1 MNIAIVTRQFKNDNE
16 TTIIGIPQTYLKV
29 IKDYGNP
36 IIIDSTLDV
45 YKNKQHLLSQIKQ
58 ADFFIMPGGDTIN
71 DVDLFIIDYCYKNDY
86 PLLGICLG
94 MQEIA
99 YYFNSGSIIPIDNLS
114 HFDMKQKYLHEIKLN
129 KNEYL
134 YNLLNTKSFYVN
146 SRHKY
151 KVLPSLHYTIEA
163 TCNDV
168 IEAIKVKNKKYILGV
183 QFHPEIMFEYDVNA
197 KMIFDDFFNTK
208 T

>member
-29 IKDYGNP
+29 IKHYGNP

-45 YKNKQHLLSQIKQ
+45 YKNKQHLLYQIKQ
-58 ADFFIMPGGDTIN
+58 ADFFIIPGGDTIN

-99 YYFNSGSIIPIDNLS
+99 YYFNSESIISIDNLS
-114 HFDMKQKYLHEIKLN
+114 HFDIRQKYLHEIKLN
-129 KNEYL
+129 ENGHL

-151 KVLPSLHYTIEA
+151 KVLPNSYYTIEA